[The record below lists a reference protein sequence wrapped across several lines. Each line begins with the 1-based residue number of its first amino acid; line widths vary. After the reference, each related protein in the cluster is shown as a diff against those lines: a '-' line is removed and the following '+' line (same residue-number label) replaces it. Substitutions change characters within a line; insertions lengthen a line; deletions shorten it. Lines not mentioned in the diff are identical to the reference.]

1 MKKWIVIVC
10 SLIFLF
16 FVGVYILIPDK
27 IVVARS
33 IIANA
38 NQAGVLR
45 FLNEDTNWVKW
56 WPGASSTTDNLN
68 TALESGDFRFKKTN
82 TLYSSFEVAIEKDKA
97 VEKSILF
104 FLSLSTDSVK
114 IAWSADIPTSANPFN
129 KISRYFMAKDLGNR
143 LEVMLAAMQKYISNV
158 QHIYGIDIRKEKMP
172 IEFMVSIK
180 KPFDHYPSTEDIYAE
195 MSQIKKHITGVGAVE
210 NNYPVLNISA
220 RDSTHFE
227 LVVAT
232 PVDRQVSDSGIFTD
246 RRMLKN
252 GNLLTAEIT
261 GGKKT
266 VDAAMKKMEIYAT
279 DHQYLNVAIPYQQFL
294 TDRTKETDTSKWVT
308 RIGFPIL

>member
-1 MKKWIVIVC
+1 MKKWIIIAC

-16 FVGVYILIPDK
+16 LAGVYFFIPDK

-33 IIANA
+33 ITAKA

-45 FLNEDTNWVKW
+45 FLNDDTSWVKW
-56 WPGASSTTDNLN
+56 WPDSSSRDNPN
-68 TALESGDFRFKKTN
+68 NAFESGGFRFKKAN
-82 TLYSSFEVAIEKDKA
+82 TLYNSFEVTIDKDMTTDS
-97 VEKSILF
+97 SILY
-104 FLSLSTDSVK
+104 FLSVGTDSVK
-114 IAWSADIPTSANPFN
+114 IAWSTDIPASTNPFN
-129 KISRYFMAKDLGNR
+129 KISQYFKAKELGKR
-143 LEVMLAAMQKYISNV
+143 FEIILDAMQKYISNA

-180 KPFDHYPSTEDIYAE
+180 KSFDSYPATEDIYSV
-195 MSQIKKHITGVGAVE
+195 MGQIKKYIAKVGAVE

-232 PVDRQVSDSGIFTD
+232 PVDRQVPDSGIFTD

-261 GGKKT
+261 GGKNT
-266 VDAAMKKMEIYAT
+266 VEAAMKKMEIYAS
-279 DHQYLNVAIPYQQFL
+279 DHQCLNVAIPYQQFL
-294 TDRTKETDTSKWVT
+294 TDRTKEADTSKWVT
-308 RIGFPIL
+308 RIGYPIL